1 MSKSSN
7 QKLKLLYLMKIFMEE
22 TDENNSLTMSEI
34 ISKLKD
40 LGINAERKSLYD
52 DFEQLNIFGLDICK
66 TSGKIPGYYN
76 LETAFELPELKLL
89 IDAVQ
94 SSIFVTEKKSLELIS
109 KIEKLTSRHNAGKL
123 RRQVYIA
130 NRVKTRNE
138 KVFYNVDKIYDAI
151 GDNKKISFKYF
162 DYTTE
167 KKKIY
172 RKDGSEY
179 VESPVTLMWDD
190 ENYYL
195 VAYNSKHSNY
205 VHYRVDRMESI
216 RILDDE
222 RCLSET
228 PFDTAFYAK
237 KIFSMFSGEE
247 TLVTMR
253 FENSLINVVFDR
265 FGMDIT
271 PFKDGDNH
279 FTIKTGVSVSQ
290 QFFGWVASLGARAEI
305 ISPQNVK
312 DEFVSMLENI
322 LKIHK
327 NNHI

>member
-1 MSKSSN
+1 MAKSSN
-7 QKLKLLYLMKIFMEE
+7 QKLKLLHLLKIFMEE

-34 ISKLKD
+34 ISRLEKI
-40 LGINAERKSLYD
+40 GISAERKSLYD

-76 LETAFELPELKLL
+76 LGTTFELPELKLL

-94 SSIFVTEKKSLELIS
+94 SSKFVTEKKSLELIS
-109 KIEKLTSRHNAGKL
+109 KIEKLTSVHNAGKL

-162 DYTTE
+162 DYAIE
-167 KKKIY
+167 KEKVY
-172 RKDGSEY
+172 RKDGKEY
-179 VESPVTLMWDD
+179 EESPVTLMWDD

-195 VAYNSKHSNY
+195 VAYNSKHSSY
-205 VHYRVDRMESI
+205 VHYRVDRMENISI
-216 RILDDE
+216 LNVE
-222 RCLSET
+222 RTLPDA

-247 TLVTMR
+247 THVTMR

-271 PFKDGDNH
+271 PFKDDENH
-279 FTIKTGVSVSQ
+279 FIIKTGVSVSQ
-290 QFFGWVASLGARAEI
+290 QFFGWISSLGARAEI
-305 ISPQNVK
+305 VAPQNVK
-312 DEFVSMLENI
+312 DAFVKMLEEV

-327 NNHI
+327 SN

>member
-1 MSKSSN
+1 MPKSSN
-7 QKLKLLYLMKIFMEE
+7 QKLKLLYLLKMFLEE

-34 ISKLKD
+34 ILKLKE

-66 TSGKIPGYYN
+66 TSEKVPGYYN
-76 LETAFELPELKLL
+76 LATQFELPELKLL

-94 SSIFVTEKKSLELIS
+94 SSKFVTEKKSLELIS

-151 GDNKKISFKYF
+151 GENKRISFKYF
-162 DYTTE
+162 NYTIE
-167 KKKIY
+167 KEKLY
-172 RKDGSEY
+172 RKDGREY
-179 VESPVTLMWDD
+179 EESPVTLMWDD

-205 VHYRVDRMESI
+205 VHYRVDRMENI
-216 RILDDE
+216 EILADE
-222 RCLSET
+222 RCIPDK
-228 PFDTAFYAK
+228 PFDTAHYAK
-237 KIFSMFSGEE
+237 KVFSMFLGEE

-253 FENSLINVVFDR
+253 FENSLINVAFDR
-265 FGMDIT
+265 FGMDVT

-279 FTIKTGVSVSQ
+279 FIIKTGVSVSQ
-290 QFFGWVASLGARAEI
+290 QFFGWIASLGARAEI
-305 ISPQNVK
+305 VSPENVRE
-312 DEFVSMLENI
+312 DFVSMMNDV

-327 NNHI
+327 